1 LNEPFE
7 QVYDYSMDAWE
18 SGLAVRRDWPD
29 GCHELVGFSTD
40 VAKVERFLRRDRAY
54 WSRGPVRP
62 ASWEV
67 VWVSRRDFSLHASR
81 SGCRAPDCPSLS
93 ESLQRV
99 PRMRRHRAER

>member
-1 LNEPFE
+1 LSLVFE
-7 QVYDYSMDAWE
+7 HVYDYGMDAWE

-40 VAKVERFLRRDRAY
+40 VAKVERFLRRDRVY

-81 SGCRAPDCPSLS
+81 LDCRAPDCPSLAD
-93 ESLQRV
+93 SLRRV
-99 PRMRRHRAER
+99 PRVRSHRA

>member
-1 LNEPFE
+1 MSPAFE
-7 QVYDYSMDAWE
+7 HVYYYGMDAWE

-81 SGCRAPDCPSLS
+81 LDCRSPDCPSLAD
-93 ESLQRV
+93 SLRRV
-99 PRMRRHRAER
+99 PRVRSHRA

>member
-1 LNEPFE
+1 
-7 QVYDYSMDAWE
+7 MDAWE

-81 SGCRAPDCPSLS
+81 LDCRAPDCPSLAD
-93 ESLQRV
+93 SLRRV
-99 PRMRRHRAER
+99 PRVRSHRA